1 MFAVKY
7 MELEDIVFSNLV
19 MERQV
24 QIVHSPWML
33 MLNLGK
39 VLRKMDG
46 QRMANRREDPLA
58 QLYSTATNLIL
69 KTATGVTCTSRIFQM
84 SGVLYILM

>member
-7 MELEDIVFSNLV
+7 MELEGIVFGNLV

-33 MLNLGK
+33 MLSLGK

-46 QRMANRREDPLA
+46 QRMANRRENPLA

-69 KTATGVTCTSRIFQM
+69 KTAIGVY
-84 SGVLYILM
+84 LYF